1 MNVLHIEVQ
10 DILLLG
16 HLKEKEV
23 KYNFE
28 KTITLMISKFI
39 PVLGIILEFNHI

>member
-16 HLKEKEV
+16 HLKAKEV

-28 KTITLMISKFI
+28 KNITLRISKFI
-39 PVLGIILEFNHI
+39 RALGIILEFNHI

>member
-16 HLKEKEV
+16 HLKAKEV

-28 KTITLMISKFI
+28 KKYYFEDFKIYTSFRHH
-39 PVLGIILEFNHI
+39 P